1 MESKPKSIYYQTILK
16 GKAIKLKPKD
26 DREVKREK
34 FNKIK
39 SVVSH

>member
-1 MESKPKSIYYQTILK
+1 MDTKSIYYKSILK

-26 DREVKREK
+26 NREVKKEK

-39 SVVSH
+39 SIVSH